1 VHERLPA
8 VGSRRSAIAA
18 AAAAAALV
26 ILASPATAT
35 QVRFERIQ
43 GFDARATPA
52 RFDKVGVLEV
62 GPRRAPNILI
72 LNPGTSASAAYFAPL
87 ARTVVKKTKGWQVWA
102 VERRENLLEDH
113 SVLNRAKRG
122 RASGQEMFDYYL
134 GFLADPS
141 ITPHFEFVPDASV
154 AFARQWGMRVEI
166 ADLRRVVSAAQ
177 RRGRRVVMGGHSL
190 GGTITTAY
198 ATWDFGGRPGARDL
212 AGLVYIDGGSSPA
225 PMTPD
230 DARRRLGALDTSSPW
245 LAFGGITAPFAGIF
259 NSTGSTSVLIDPDT
273 PSLGQTFPLLPANL
287 KPPVRVTNVGQYG
300 YALDTETSPPGL
312 AAAQAH
318 LGRLAAS
325 GEPRGWSRGGELT
338 PIRRYARMFAG
349 WGLRGLDG
357 TAWYHPLRLTIDSG
371 AVAAGNA
378 NPAQAI
384 LEVRATHG
392 DDLPKR
398 MPIYAF
404 GAALGGERVL
414 EAARILARQSGI
426 PKRRLTLIDRSRN
439 YSHNDPNSAAPRNA
453 FVANLVPFLERISR
467 AR

>member
-1 VHERLPA
+1 V
-8 VGSRRSAIAA
+8 
-18 AAAAAALV
+18 AALTFG
-26 ILASPATAT
+26 ILASPATGAV

-43 GFDARATPA
+43 GFDAKSTPA
-52 RFDKVGVLEV
+52 RYDKVGVLEV

-122 RASGQEMFDYYL
+122 RG
-134 GFLADPS
+134 
-141 ITPHFEFVPDASV
+141 
-154 AFARQWGMRVEI
+154 
-166 ADLRRVVSAAQ
+166 
-177 RRGRRVVMGGHSL
+177 VVMGGHSL